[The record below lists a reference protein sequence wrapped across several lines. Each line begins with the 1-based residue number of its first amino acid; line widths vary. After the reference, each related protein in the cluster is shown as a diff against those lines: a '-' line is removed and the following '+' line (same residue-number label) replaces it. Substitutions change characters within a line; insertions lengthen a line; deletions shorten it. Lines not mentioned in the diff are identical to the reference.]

1 MSQTENTIE
10 LVSITKIP
18 YVGSGSAD
26 RFVKGFKCLK
36 KDLNNLPVTDDMASG
51 SFADALDTGDHAEY
65 SAVTKQWYT
74 WVKESVAS
82 LSSRMDDLEVKA
94 VIGSVQEQS
103 TS

>member
-36 KDLNNLPVTDDMASG
+36 KDLDNLPVTDYISSV

-74 WVKESVAS
+74 WTKESVAS

>member
-36 KDLNNLPVTDDMASG
+36 KDLDNLPVTDDMASG

-65 SAVTKQWYT
+65 SAVTNSGIRGPKNL
-74 WVKESVAS
+74 S
-82 LSSRMDDLEVKA
+82 LPSLHEWM
-94 VIGSVQEQS
+94 
-103 TS
+103 T

>member
-36 KDLNNLPVTDDMASG
+36 KRP
-51 SFADALDTGDHAEY
+51 
-65 SAVTKQWYT
+65 
-74 WVKESVAS
+74 
-82 LSSRMDDLEVKA
+82 
-94 VIGSVQEQS
+94 
-103 TS
+103 